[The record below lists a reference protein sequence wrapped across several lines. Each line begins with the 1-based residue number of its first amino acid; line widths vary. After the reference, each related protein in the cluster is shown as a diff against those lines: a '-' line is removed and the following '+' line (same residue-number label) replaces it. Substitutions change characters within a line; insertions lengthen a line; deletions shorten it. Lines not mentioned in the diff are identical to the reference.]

1 MHPTIRTTPL
11 LLLLTVIGAIALP
24 AATARADQLAATV
37 TGFLDDGS
45 DFNGAFRVNRFRS
58 TRLGVFASG
67 LLVGTVT
74 NRDGDLTDVL
84 SIRVTVPVADIRSTS
99 TSPGNVNCDF
109 LQFAMD
115 GINVRLVSVTLHTD
129 PFDLGLKRDSVNA
142 FGSQFCAIAD
152 GFANG
157 RFTAI
162 TSSLNILLDTL
173 AIR

>member
-1 MHPTIRTTPL
+1 MHPTIRTSPL
-11 LLLLTVIGAIALP
+11 LLLLTVIAALMLP
-24 AATARADQLAATV
+24 AATAQADQLAATV

-45 DFNGAFRVNRFRS
+45 DFNGAFRVIRFRS
-58 TRLGVFASG
+58 TRLGVVASG

-84 SIRVTVPVADIRSTS
+84 SVRVTVPVADIRSTS
-99 TSPGNVNCDF
+99 VSPGNVNCDF
-109 LQFAMD
+109 LLFAMD
-115 GINVRLVSVTLHTD
+115 GINVRLTGVTLHTD

-157 RFTAI
+157 RFTQI
-162 TSSLNILLDTL
+162 TSSLNTLLDTMVV
-173 AIR
+173 R